1 MRWPRLG
8 IRTAWS
14 RSDQPSSVF
23 AHKLDAGEFAQ
34 EDFAIARLNAPDPIS
49 HLATTLVLEAP
60 IDLFGKV
67 GDQAEGE
74 RALGRSAAALAA
86 EVRLAI
92 RAQVVEAY
100 HRAALASRAIV
111 VTEHALAGAK
121 ARETDV
127 ETRVDEGAALKAD
140 LLRAR
145 ARRRQREADLAE
157 RRGDAAVADAA
168 LSRLL
173 GAPPGVRYDPVD
185 AAPVPAALDGD
196 EAARST
202 QALAAR
208 TSVKAAE
215 ERLEAARRL
224 VRVEERALLP
234 DLAAWG
240 QIQDDRNSFSNGGQ
254 SYGVGAH
261 LRWNAFDP
269 GRGRRTAAAAAE
281 MRAAEHDARAAAD
294 QVRVEVAIA
303 FRRSLAARERHA
315 AAEGGAEEGR
325 EALRVVEERRR
336 AGRATLTDELETE
349 AASLAA
355 ELEELRAAAEAAIA
369 DAALARA
376 MGTDDHSGT
385 ETQRD

>member
-1 MRWPRLG
+1 
-8 IRTAWS
+8 
-14 RSDQPSSVF
+14 
-23 AHKLDAGEFAQ
+23 
-34 EDFAIARLNAPDPIS
+34 
-49 HLATTLVLEAP
+49 
-60 IDLFGKV
+60 
-67 GDQAEGE
+67 
-74 RALGRSAAALAA
+74 
-86 EVRLAI
+86 
-92 RAQVVEAY
+92 
-100 HRAALASRAIV
+100 

-127 ETRVDEGAALKAD
+127 ATRVDEGAALKAD

-196 EAARST
+196 EASRST

-208 TSVKAAE
+208 TSVRAAE

-224 VRVEERALLP
+224 ARVEERALLP

-269 GRGRRTAAAAAE
+269 GRGRRKAVAAAE

-294 QVRVEVAIA
+294 QVRLEVAIA
-303 FRRSLAARERHA
+303 FRRALAARERHA

-369 DAALARA
+369 DATLASA